1 MKIQVLRQGV
11 ETIRLPLEKSVF
23 TRKLMGDHNLAFS
36 FQSTTM
42 LDLKVGDSLIYQ
54 NEVMSINKN
63 PDNKKLSSNLFQYD
77 FVFQG
82 PRHSLVRWIIQDEGA
97 IIFPY
102 DGDLESHMFMFIE
115 SLNAKDP
122 DADWSL
128 GELEQVEVFHLD
140 YRANNFWDALNM
152 IAEASG
158 CEWQIR
164 GKVISVKK
172 IVGNSTN
179 IKLSYGRNNGLYSI
193 ERKTID
199 NSMIVNRA
207 YGIGGTENLPKDYP
221 FKVLMLTDPIED
233 QTSIEA
239 NGLFER
245 PYENEEIY
253 PKRTSTVTRIDQYNE
268 GTFII
273 SDTTLDFDLNGQ
285 FIAGTEPKVVFKDG
299 ALMNQEF
306 KILSYNHERKEIRY
320 EANKDSN
327 GKLTP
332 FGLYRAE
339 IGDSYTII
347 GIRLPQSYLDAAVL
361 ELQEKVQEF
370 IDSNKSPRVV
380 YGLDIDVLDAKRKA
394 VYPNEGDFIE
404 ISDTSYGIVNEV
416 MRVTYISFPGTFP
429 ELLIPGM
436 KFTCEV
442 GGDVTYSRIQK
453 IERDI
458 KETKEIVKQVTRT
471 SWENDRRNIL
481 ALNEFKEK
489 VIDPDGKLE
498 KPLIEGIV
506 GFFGAQSMIY
516 DLENVTYIVN
526 EGNDPNSFSISGGQL
541 IHKVFK
547 IEPDQY
553 IWELT
558 GLSINGLDPL
568 KPYYLAAKCSR
579 TQPIGTWVLSE
590 TEMPLESEPGF
601 WHFNLGILSSVIEGT
616 RSLQSTK
623 GYTVISGGQIITDS
637 ITAYYINVKKLFAQY
652 IEALNMVVTGN
663 SKIGP
668 FSIDADGLY
677 YYVAGT
683 EQIRFRINRDGI
695 QWINSRTIPGPLPK
709 DSSIKIGLTS
719 ALVDI
724 LNEGNTSS
732 NTGIRI
738 DMPTGGSYKAIDVL
752 SGISTFNGQVRML
765 QDFRMDGNVFVGTE
779 QGITGTFQYSFG
791 ATNYFLEY
799 VNGILVRQGL
809 SSEL

>member
-1 MKIQVLRQGV
+1 MKVQVFRQGI
-11 ETIRLPLEKSVF
+11 EIIKLPLERSVF
-23 TRKLMGDHNLAFS
+23 SRKLMGDHTLAFS
-36 FQSTTM
+36 LQEPSK
-42 LDLKVGDSLIYQ
+42 LDLMIGDHLVYQ
-54 NEVMSINKN
+54 NEVLTINKN
-63 PDNKKLSSNLFQYD
+63 PDAKKLSSNLFQND
-77 FVFQG
+77 FIFQG

-102 DGDLESHMFMFIE
+102 DGDLESHMFMFLE
-115 SLNAKDP
+115 SLNSKDP
-122 DADWSL
+122 EGGWTV
-128 GELEQVEVFHLD
+128 GELEEVPVFHLD
-140 YRANNFWDALNM
+140 FRATNFWDALNM
-152 IAEASG
+152 IAEAAG

-164 GKVISVKK
+164 QKVISIKK
-172 IVGNSTN
+172 TVGQETS
-179 IKLSYGRNNGLYSI
+179 IKLSYGKNNGLYSI

-199 NSMIVNRA
+199 NSMLVNRA
-207 YGIGGTENLPKDYP
+207 YGIGGSQNLPKDYP
-221 FKVLMLTDPIED
+221 YEILMLPNVIED
-233 QTSIEA
+233 QESIDA
-239 NGLFER
+239 NGPFEKT
-245 PYENEEIY
+245 YENVEIY
-253 PKRTSTVTRIDQYNE
+253 PQRPSTVSDIDQYNE
-268 GTFII
+268 GTFIVKD
-273 SDTTLDFDLNGQ
+273 STLDFDLNGH
-285 FIAGTEPKVVFKDG
+285 FIAGTEPKIIFKNG

-332 FGLYRAE
+332 FGYYRAE
-339 IGDSYTII
+339 VGDSYTIV
-347 GIRLPQSYLDAAVL
+347 GIRLPQAYIDTALL

-370 IDSNKSPRVV
+370 VDSNKVPRVI
-380 YGLDIDVLDAKRKA
+380 YALDIDVLDAKRKT

-404 ISDTSYGIVNEV
+404 VSDTSLGIVDEV
-416 MRVTYISFPGTFP
+416 LRVTYISFPGTFP
-429 ELLIPGM
+429 EILTPGM

-442 GGDVTYSRIQK
+442 GGDVTYSRVQK

-458 KETKEIVKQVTRT
+458 KETKEVVKQATRT
-471 SWENDRRNIL
+471 SWENDRRNII
-481 ALNEFKEK
+481 ALNEFKGK
-489 VIDPDGKLE
+489 VIDPDGNLE

-547 IEPDQY
+547 IDPDQY

-558 GLSINGLDPL
+558 GLSINELDPL
-568 KPYYLAAKCSR
+568 KPYYLTARCSQ
-579 TQPIGTWVLSE
+579 TQPLGSWVLSE
-590 TEMPLESEPGF
+590 TEMTTESEPGY
-601 WHFNLGILSSVIEGT
+601 WHFNLGILSSVIEGV

-695 QWINSRTIPGPLPK
+695 QWVSSRLLPGPTPK
-709 DSSIKIGLTS
+709 DSSIKLGLTS
-719 ALVDI
+719 ALLDI
-724 LNEGNTSS
+724 QNDGNTSKT
-732 NTGIRI
+732 TGVRI
-738 DMPTGGSYKAIDVL
+738 NMPSSGSYQAIEVL

-765 QDFRMDGNVFVGTE
+765 QDLRMDGDVFVGTR
-779 QGITGTFQYSFG
+779 QGESGIFHYSYG

-799 VNGILVRQGL
+799 VNGLLVRQGL